1 MPNPFVNTDRVN
13 AIIRVRRGP
22 EIDRTLTVYDSGEL
36 VFSTDKKRLFVGDS
50 ADNGETGSYGGIV
63 VGNKNWI
70 TNNFE
75 KLSGI
80 LPYDTV
86 YRTDSS
92 KFYLLTGGDYLRP
105 DNYVLLNT
113 ISQDSGGSFTLPV
126 ATSTNLGGVIV
137 KDGLVVSNGYLRVDV
152 DNNTI
157 KIDPA
162 TKKIYA
168 VAGSGGGGAVNIAS
182 ENTLGIVKIPLD
194 GGIKVSSG
202 NISVNVDNSTIKLTA
217 TPTGSK
223 LYVDGSLVKIPTS
236 TSSTLGVIRTGRGL
250 SASNIGTLN
259 LNIASDVGL
268 GGIKV
273 GAGLTIDPNDGELTV
288 DGTIYDSVPLGSIH
302 WFAMSAAPTG
312 FLECSGA
319 ILPINDYIDLYSV
332 IGTTYNDGLSTQYY
346 NSSDVLTGFK
356 IPDLRGE
363 FIRGW
368 DDGRGVDSGR
378 IFGSWQK
385 GTIFGHDN
393 TPSSYGVVGVVYT
406 GGDVSQNI
414 TLTAVGLDNYDILN
428 YPNIQLA
435 SVNSTFN
442 TTSLPQFASNAGS
455 SGTTRPRN
463 VALLPCIKALKTV
476 NNIVVPTGDYI
487 PKPFVANHTDILVY
501 DDEYGTGGNWVAAPS
516 RTYAGEALLSAN
528 GYQKLPSGLIM
539 QWGILSAVSLNQV
552 FHLVTFPLQFPN
564 LAFNVTATLKYDP
577 AVSGSIGTV
586 VKGLSSNGFYVMG
599 DNSEPSGT
607 TTADIFWQALGY

>member
-22 EIDRTLTVYDSGEL
+22 EIDRTQTIYDSGEL

-50 ADNGETGSYGGIV
+50 ENNGETGVYGGIV

-86 YRTDSS
+86 YRTDTSN
-92 KFYLLTGGDYLRP
+92 FHLLTGTDYLRP
-105 DNYVLLNT
+105 DNYILLNT
-113 ISQDSGGSFTLPV
+113 VSENGGGSFTLPV
-126 ATSTNLGGVIV
+126 ATSTNLGGVIIR
-137 KDGLVVSNGYLRVDV
+137 DGLTVSNGYLRVDV

-168 VAGSGGGGAVNIAS
+168 VAGNGGGGSVNIAS
-182 ENTLGIVKIPLD
+182 ENTLGIVKVPLD
-194 GGIKVSSG
+194 GGVKVSSG

-217 TPTGSK
+217 TPLGSK

-236 TSSTLGVIRTGRGL
+236 TSSTLGVVRTGRGL

-259 LNIASDVGL
+259 LDIASYSGL

-312 FLECSGA
+312 FLECSGG
-319 ILPINDYIDLYSV
+319 ILPITDYIDLYSV

-378 IFGSWQK
+378 TFGSNQTDELK
-385 GTIFGHDN
+385 SHSHTITVQGSLQSGGDEIPPIDS
-393 TPSSYGVVGVVYT
+393 TGSPAQYSTSTT
-406 GGDVSQNI
+406 GG
-414 TLTAVGLDNYDILN
+414 TE
-428 YPNIQLA
+428 
-435 SVNSTFN
+435 
-442 TTSLPQFASNAGS
+442 
-455 SGTTRPRN
+455 TRPRN

-516 RTYAGEALLSAN
+516 STYAGEALLSAN

-539 QWGILSAVSLNQV
+539 QWGIIKDTGTTYNFPIPFTNACFN
-552 FHLVTFPLQFPN
+552 LV
-564 LAFNVTATLKYDP
+564 AT
-577 AVSGSIGTV
+577 VSGNGYNTSYECHCQILNV
-586 VKGLSSNGFYVMG
+586 SSFRVYQG
-599 DNSEPSGT
+599 SEAEPDSNV
-607 TTADIFWQALGY
+607 FWQALGY

>member
-182 ENTLGIVKIPLD
+182 ENTFGIVKIPLD

-288 DGTIYDSVPLGSIH
+288 DGTLYDSTPIGSIH

-319 ILPINDYIDLYSV
+319 ILPINDYIDLYSA

-346 NSSDVLTGFK
+346 NSSNVLTGFK

-363 FIRGW
+363 FVRGW
-368 DDGRGVDSGR
+368 DDGRGVDTGR
-378 IFGSWQK
+378 VFGTFQEDMFESHTHTSNTTT
-385 GTIFGHDN
+385 GTQRVEGNARDAAAA
-393 TPSSYGVVGVVYT
+393 SSSSTTGAT
-406 GGDVSQNI
+406 GG
-414 TLTAVGLDNYDILN
+414 TE
-428 YPNIQLA
+428 
-435 SVNSTFN
+435 
-442 TTSLPQFASNAGS
+442 
-455 SGTTRPRN
+455 TRPRN

-487 PKPFVANHTDILVY
+487 PKPFVATHTDILVY
-501 DDEYGTGGNWVAAPS
+501 DDEYGTGGNWVAVPS
-516 RTYAGEALLSAN
+516 STYAGEALLSAN

-539 QWGILSAVSLNQV
+539 QWLSGFATGNSITLNWPIAFNSIFSCTTTEVRSGTSTSSINVAVSATN
-552 FHLVTFPLQFPN
+552 T
-564 LAFNVTATLKYDP
+564 NVIIY
-577 AVSGSIGTV
+577 
-586 VKGLSSNGFYVMG
+586 NGDTNRSFYV
-599 DNSEPSGT
+599 
-607 TTADIFWQALGY
+607 LGIGM

>member
-22 EIDRTLTVYDSGEL
+22 EIDRTQTIYDSGEL

-50 ADNGETGSYGGIV
+50 ADNGETGEYGGII

-86 YRTDSS
+86 YRTDTS

-105 DNYVLLNT
+105 DNYLLINT
-113 ISQDSGGSFTLPV
+113 VNQSGGGTFTLPV
-126 ATSTNLGGVIV
+126 ATSTNLGGVII

-168 VAGSGGGGAVNIAS
+168 VGGNGGGGSVNIAS
-182 ENTLGIVKIPLD
+182 ENTFGIVKVPLD
-194 GGIKVSSG
+194 GGVKVSSG
-202 NISVNVDNSTIKLTA
+202 NLSVNVDNSTIKLTA

-223 LYVDGSLVKIPTS
+223 LYVDGSLVKIPTA
-236 TSSTLGVIRTGRGL
+236 TSSTLGVVRTGRGL

-259 LNIASDVGL
+259 LNIASYTDL
-268 GGIKV
+268 GGVKV
-273 GAGLTIDPNDGELTV
+273 GAGFTIDPNDGELTV
-288 DGTIYDSVPLGSIH
+288 DGTYFDSTPIGSIH

-312 FLECSGA
+312 FLECSGG
-319 ILPINDYIDLYSV
+319 ILPINDYTDLYSA

-356 IPDLRGE
+356 VPDLRGE

-368 DDGRGVDSGR
+368 DDGRGVDSNR
-378 IFGSWQK
+378 TFGSNQLDALQNHQHTLS
-385 GTIFGHDN
+385 GNTGQEYFTINDYN
-393 TPSSYGVVGVVYT
+393 TNPSDSGSFMSQGPDLANDAQFNPYT
-406 GGDVSQNI
+406 GP
-414 TLTAVGLDNYDILN
+414 IL
-428 YPNIQLA
+428 
-435 SVNSTFN
+435 
-442 TTSLPQFASNAGS
+442 G
-455 SGTTRPRN
+455 SGTFPATSSVRVESETRPRN

-487 PKPFVANHTDILVY
+487 PKPFIATHTDILVY
-501 DDEYGTGGNWVAAPS
+501 DDEYGTGGTWVSAPS
-516 RTYAGEALLSAN
+516 STYAGEALLSAN

-539 QWGILSAVSLNQV
+539 QWGMLSAVSLDQT
-552 FHLVTFPLQFPN
+552 FHLVTLPTQFPN
-564 LAFNVTATLKYDP
+564 LIFNVTATISYDP

-586 VKGLSSNGFYVMG
+586 VKGLSTTGFYIMG
-599 DNSEPSGT
+599 DNSTST
-607 TTADIFWQALGY
+607 TTGNIFWQAFGY